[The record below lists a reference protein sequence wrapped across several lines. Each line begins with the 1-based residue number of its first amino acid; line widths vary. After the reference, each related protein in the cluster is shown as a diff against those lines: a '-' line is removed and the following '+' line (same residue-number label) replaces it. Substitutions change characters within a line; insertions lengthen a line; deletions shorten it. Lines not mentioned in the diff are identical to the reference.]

1 MRQSR
6 ALLLTLCAATFMGS
20 LDLFIVN
27 VGLRAIG
34 HDVGAASLADLS
46 WVLNAYA
53 IVFAALLVPA
63 GRLADRYGNKAT
75 FMLGLGLFTVSS
87 IACAASGDLWFIVA
101 FRCLQ
106 AAGAAALTPTSLG
119 LILTAIPAEHRSTS
133 IRLWAVSGSLGA
145 AAGPALGGLL
155 VQVSWRWIFL
165 LNVPIGI
172 AALMAAA
179 VLAPSVRHGTET
191 RTPHL
196 LGGLLLIA
204 ANGSLALGLV

>member
-1 MRQSR
+1 MASADRR
-6 ALLLTLCAATFMGS
+6 RLLLLVLCTAAFMGS

-34 HDVGAASLADLS
+34 HDVGVDS
-46 WVLNAYA
+46 
-53 IVFAALLVPA
+53 
-63 GRLADRYGNKAT
+63 LADRYGNKAG
-75 FMLGLGLFTVSS
+75 FMAGVALFTLSS
-87 IACAASGDLWFIVA
+87 IGCASSSDLWFIVA

-196 LGGLLLIA
+196 LGGLLLI
-204 ANGSLALGLV
+204 